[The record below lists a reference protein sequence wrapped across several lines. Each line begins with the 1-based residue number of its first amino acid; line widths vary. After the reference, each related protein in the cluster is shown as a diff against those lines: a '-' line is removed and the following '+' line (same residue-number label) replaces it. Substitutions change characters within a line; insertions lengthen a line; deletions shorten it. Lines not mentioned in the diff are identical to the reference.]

1 MTTGSLSISVVQST
15 STCVSAVEQA
25 STLPPFV
32 FVLGKEVTWLDCG
45 GYTTTCTATC
55 CGLLCP
61 NLQKQN
67 KQAKDKGKV
76 KPAYYGEALA
86 RNEMLDRIEGAEREK
101 REWKAKKGG
110 QNRGHSLQ

>member
-1 MTTGSLSISVVQST
+1 
-15 STCVSAVEQA
+15 
-25 STLPPFV
+25 
-32 FVLGKEVTWLDCG
+32 
-45 GYTTTCTATC
+45 
-55 CGLLCP
+55 
-61 NLQKQN
+61 LQKQN